1 MDWRSTGNQTS
12 DVVQWMVN
20 DSNNNNSSP
29 VGASQIVLDKFVSS
43 SLHLMGANG
52 GGTALNVA
60 TPTADLVTAE
70 EMYRDPLSVLITVT
84 VLYSVIF
91 VVGLVG
97 NIITCIVISRNKSM
111 HTATNYYLFN
121 LAITDML
128 MLVSAMPPDLYNAW
142 NPWQYPFDSAI
153 CVLQGLLAETST
165 NVTILTISCFT
176 IERYIA
182 ICHPFLQHSMSK
194 LSRAV
199 KFIIGIWIGALTAA
213 LPQACQFGVVTINNA
228 VLCTVKNE
236 TISYAFEISSLI
248 FFVSPM
254 ILICVLY
261 VLIGLKLRQSSR
273 LIAKFSHRS
282 SRPSRGSS
290 CSNNNINQ
298 AQGNGKTKDRPLTT
312 STSSPDVAYN
322 QIAQQQSGTPK
333 KSQRRIIK
341 MLSEL
346 INLLDSVFFGRKEI
360 VANYLHCCCFY
371 IYFSRRRGRFLPLL
385 GSVSRAEI
393 VGCLRIH
400 GR

>member
-1 MDWRSTGNQTS
+1 MDWQSTGNQTS
-12 DVVQWMVN
+12 DVFQWIEIVN
-20 DSNNNNSSP
+20 DNNNSLP
-29 VGASQIVLDKFVSS
+29 AGASLLRELNSSSPIVLDKFVSI
-43 SLHLMGANG
+43 M
-52 GGTALNVA
+52 GTAPNIVSPA
-60 TPTADLVTAE
+60 TADLVTAE
-70 EMYRDPLSVLITVT
+70 KMYRDPLSVLITVT

-128 MLVSAMPPDLYNAW
+128 MLVNSMPQDLFNLW
-142 NPWQYPFDSAI
+142 NPGQYPFDSAI

-182 ICHPFLQHSMSK
+182 ICHPFRQHAMSK

-199 KFIIGIWIGALTAA
+199 KFIIGIWIGALTTA
-213 LPQACQFGVVTINNA
+213 LPQACQFGVVDTQNV
-228 VLCTVKNE
+228 VLCTRKNE
-236 TISYAFEISSLI
+236 TISFAFEMSSLI

-273 LIAKFSHRS
+273 LISRFSHRS

-290 CSNNNINQ
+290 CSNNINH
-298 AQGNGKTKDRPLTT
+298 AQCNGKTKDRPQNA
-312 STSSPDVAYN
+312 SSVNSSHDVAYS
-322 QIAQQQSGTPK
+322 QIAQHQSTTPR

-346 INLLDSVFFGRKEI
+346 INALRIEKLFRSSLGGAFRKEN
-360 VANYLHCCCFY
+360 VHC
-371 IYFSRRRGRFLPLL
+371 I
-385 GSVSRAEI
+385 A
-393 VGCLRIH
+393 
-400 GR
+400 